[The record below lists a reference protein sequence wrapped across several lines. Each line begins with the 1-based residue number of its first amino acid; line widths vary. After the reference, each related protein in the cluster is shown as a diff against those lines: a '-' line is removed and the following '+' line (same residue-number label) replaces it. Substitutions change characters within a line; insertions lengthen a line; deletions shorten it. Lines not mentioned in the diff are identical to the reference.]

1 MVIDYDSD
9 ALSVDV
15 PDVLVGIDVVI
26 GSQNREQGVD
36 IQHRQIALV
45 VHVGL
50 HDLLS
55 DLIIFKKRLFLTNEI
70 KGLLVLALLRQYFQ
84 VQSDEL
90 LVDFKFWLLHE
101 LEEEKVGDVED
112 LSLERQREADQV
124 HRFNGPLC
132 IDVLMMHFV
141 EM

>member
-9 ALSVDV
+9 ALPVDV

-55 DLIIFKKRLFLTNEI
+55 DLIIFEKGLFLANEI

-112 LSLERQREADQV
+112 FGLERQREADKV
-124 HRFNGPLC
+124 HRFDRPLC